1 MGESFLDERDIG
13 SDFINNLFGGACIW
27 RADPPND
34 FLFVSQHLIHL
45 FECDDEEDFLEFTK
59 GTYSGAIGEDY
70 PHIRREIDLQL
81 NESPS
86 RSGYV
91 FFNIT
96 TKKGNIRRIVNH
108 FSLVEDPD
116 EGIVFYADL
125 FLHKEDLVGS
135 DFDSITGLY
144 GKLRLEKYFNYTQ
157 DKAELPNASD
167 YALVYLNVVNF
178 RLLNIEKGVAEGDK
192 CLVKISNLLRETY
205 KNGYISRISGDHF
218 AVLDTYDDI
227 VERTRA
233 VERAFDKSYGRHF
246 DVKCKFGI
254 YKIDFI
260 NGATL
265 ESSLT
270 FAKLASDFIKNDD
283 SQNVVEYSS
292 DIARQI
298 QTRTYVVDNL
308 DEALDSGW
316 INVYFQPVVRTLTG
330 SLCGMESLVRWIDP
344 VMGFLRPDQFISA
357 LEDAHL
363 IHKVDSYMVEQVCRI
378 LHERM
383 KAKKPVVPVSINFSR
398 IDFILCDMLG
408 IVESAVKKY
417 EIPRDFLHIE
427 ITESMI
433 ASDEELMRNV
443 IRSFR
448 DAGYEVW
455 MDDFG
460 SGYSSLTL
468 LKDYD
473 FDMLK
478 LDMKFLSELSEKSRS
493 IVRSTI
499 SMAKDIGIKTL
510 AEGIETEEQLRFLND
525 IGCGMIQ
532 GYYYGKPEPIDD
544 VFAHLHEKGI
554 AVELRKWRHFYETA
568 GRAARVTDYPL
579 EVVEYD
585 GKRFR
590 TLFMNNEYKEQIGFE
605 GMSLEEID
613 IRTYDPSSPLYHIY
627 LEITE
632 KIKASG
638 KEETFFY
645 PVNSSYY
652 CFSGEMIAQSGGRLV
667 VKGSIT
673 NISNDQH
680 AADETDLDD
689 KLRELSLIFEEVLL
703 LDIKK
708 LTLKPILGTNKYI
721 MPGDSGEISLSD
733 DGVVDA
739 IKEIVHPD
747 DFKRCVAFMLLDTL
761 KDRIRNSDKGYLEDV
776 FRVKHDDGNYDWTE
790 HYLMQIPGTGGDE
803 YLFCIKSFTERDIYR
818 LEELTEFMD
827 RKKLIRSLKDQTI
840 EHAYILENI
849 LRNTGFKIFWKDKDL
864 KFRGASKAF
873 YQYFKIDDEQT
884 LIGKTAKDMGWLI
897 NPGEHDKLERQIL
910 KSGVSRMGTFGKIMA
925 DGEIRTLRFS
935 RMPIYKNGKI
945 TGLVGFFAD
954 QEEESK
960 KSSEASRALRTD
972 PGSGL
977 PNAHAFIDAIIDF
990 SQDYHKN
997 ATDFAV
1003 MAFCNKC
1010 ADRIVESYDEEFEN
1024 RVIARMGEIIRSDIG
1039 TSGIVARTKDSI
1051 LSVLVH
1057 IDSKTELDK
1066 LKKKI
1071 VKDLENLKEVDGNSV
1086 TVMVSSFARL
1096 RSTSKLST
1104 EMLYDKAVKTVRLDK
1119 K

>member
-1 MGESFLDERDIG
+1 MGESFPDERDIG
-13 SDFINNLFGGACIW
+13 ADFINNLFGGACIW

-34 FLFVSQHLIHL
+34 FLFISQHLIHL
-45 FECDDEEDFLEFTK
+45 FECDDEEDFLEYTK

-108 FSLVEDPD
+108 FSLVEDPE

-227 VERTRA
+227 VEKTEA
-233 VERAFDKSYGRHF
+233 VEKAFDKSYGRHF

-270 FAKLASDFIKNDD
+270 FARLASDFIKSND
-283 SQNVVEYSS
+283 SVNVVEYSS
-292 DIARQI
+292 EIAKQI

-316 INVYFQPVVRTLTG
+316 IHVYFQPVVRTIT
-330 SLCGMESLVRWIDP
+330 SNLCGMESLVRWIDP

-357 LEDAHL
+357 LEDARL
-363 IHKVDSYMVEQVCRI
+363 IHKIDSYMVEQVCKI

-383 KAKKPVVPVSINFSR
+383 VAKKAVVPVSINFSR

-408 IVESAVKKY
+408 VVESAVKKY
-417 EIPRDFLHIE
+417 EIPRDFIHIE

-443 IRSFR
+443 IGSFR
-448 DAGYEVW
+448 KAGYEVW

-478 LDMKFLSELSEKSRS
+478 LDMKFLSDLSEKSRS

-510 AEGIETEEQLRFLND
+510 AEGIETEEQLKFLEE

-532 GYYYGKPEPIDD
+532 GYYYGKPEPIEDIM
-544 VFAHLHEKGI
+544 VHLREKGI
-554 AVELRKWRHFYETA
+554 PVELRKWRHFYETA
-568 GRAARVTDYPL
+568 GRAARVTDYPFEL
-579 EVVEYD
+579 VEYD
-585 GKRFR
+585 GKHFK
-590 TLFMNNEYKEQIGFE
+590 TIFMNNEYKEQIGLD
-605 GMSLEEID
+605 GLTLEQID
-613 IRTYDPSSPLYHIY
+613 ARTYDPSSPLYHIY
-627 LEITE
+627 LEIAE
-632 KIKASG
+632 KLRLSD

-652 CFSGEMIAQSGGRLV
+652 CFSGEKIAQSGGRFV

-673 NISNDQH
+673 NISNDPH
-680 AADETDLDD
+680 SGDETELDD
-689 KLRELSLIFEEVLL
+689 KLRELSLMFEEVLL
-703 LDIKK
+703 LDIEKR
-708 LTLKPILGTNKYI
+708 TLKPILGTNKFI
-721 MPGDSGEISLSD
+721 MPSEGGDLSLND
-733 DGVVDA
+733 DGVMDA
-739 IKEIVHPD
+739 IKDIVHPD
-747 DFKRCVAFMLLDTL
+747 DLRRCSVFMNYDTL
-761 KDRIRNSDKGYLEDV
+761 RDRIRNSDKGYLEEV
-776 FRVKHDDGNYDWTE
+776 FRIKHDDGNYNWTE
-790 HYLMQIPGTGGDE
+790 HYLMQIPGTNGDE
-803 YLFCIKSFTERDIYR
+803 YLFCIKSFTERDIDR
-818 LEELTEFMD
+818 LEELSEFMD
-827 RKKLIRSLKDQTI
+827 RKKIIRNLEEQTI
-840 EHAYILENI
+840 EHAYIFENI
-849 LRNTGFKIFWKDKDL
+849 LRNSNFKIFWKDKNL

-873 YQYFKIDDEQT
+873 YQYFKIDDEQVI
-884 LIGKTAKDMGWLI
+884 LGKTAKDIGWLI
-897 NPGEHDKLERQIL
+897 NPSEHEKTEREIL
-910 KSGVSRMGTFGKIMA
+910 KKGVNRFGIYGKLMA
-925 DGEIRTLRFS
+925 GGEIRTVCFS
-935 RMPIYKNGKI
+935 RMPIYQNGRI
-945 TGLVGFFAD
+945 VGLVGYFAD
-954 QEEESK
+954 MEEENGDAEGK
-960 KSSEASRALRTD
+960 ALNLRTD
-972 PGSGL
+972 AGSGL
-977 PNAHAFIDAIIDF
+977 PNAHSFMDAIIDF

-997 ATDFAV
+997 GTDFALL
-1003 MAFCNKC
+1003 AFCNKC
-1010 ADRIVESYDEEFEN
+1010 ADRIVETYGEDFGN
-1024 RVIARMGEIIRSDIG
+1024 KVIARMGSIIRDDIG

-1057 IDSKTELDK
+1057 MESKTELDK

-1071 VKDLENLKEVDGNSV
+1071 TNDLENLKEVDGNAV
-1086 TVMVSSFARL
+1086 TVLVSSFARL
-1096 RSTSKLST
+1096 RSASKLST
-1104 EMLYDKAVKTVRLDK
+1104 ETLYERALKSVRNDK
-1119 K
+1119 